1 MGTFKAIAQILTSI
15 PDADVSARTML
26 VPFEPEYL
34 SSDTYWSVFDAE
46 QGFEVGGFTTGYL
59 SDSTVVVPGI
69 GASVFFVAR
78 TGNDHWLTKINLR
91 GEYDPDFVSVV
102 IATTSDPI
110 SIKLVPTLDGGV
122 IGSIF
127 TTFSPTTPFGRL
139 FKLDRF
145 GSVVPTFNNTLMQ
158 ASGSH
163 AIQTP
168 DGEFFY
174 DLWIISAIGSGTL
187 GIAKRNCFTGELDT
201 SYGTTGIASITGQY
215 SLVSPIPCRGGLLLS
230 RINGPPNTQLLNSS
244 GSPVAGQYTVLD
256 SPTIDVLYVS
266 DESATGYIATGSD
279 LGSGAGPGTGNVH
292 LFDNTGALQKTIP
305 FPLEMNANCGL
316 VVENDGGIFF
326 GKGRGSGDDPDF
338 GLFYC
343 GPAGSAFVSAETVL
357 PRGYEHLARSSS
369 YHRMKR
375 MDLVE
380 RITNPIRVSA
390 PLAVSVEADVPF
402 SAYTTLQNATANG
415 YDVQMV
421 PFGVDVSMNA
431 LTGQLTGELESGQIP
446 TDVVAI
452 ARHGTVGASG
462 LTVRLDTGPPPP
474 VLFWTNL
481 VGVTQSEE

>member
-59 SDSTVVVPGI
+59 SDSTAVVPGI

-110 SIKLVPTLDGGV
+110 QIKLVPTLDGGV

-127 TTFSPTTPFGRL
+127 TSFSPTTPFGRL

-174 DLWIISAIGSGTL
+174 DLWIISVIGSGTF

-215 SLVSPIPCRGGLLLS
+215 NNALPVPCRGGLLLA
-230 RINGPPNTQLLNSS
+230 RTNGPPNTQLVNSS
-244 GSPVAGQYTVLD
+244 GGAVSGQYTAID
-256 SPTIDVLYVS
+256 SPTIGVLYIS
-266 DESATGYIATGSD
+266 NENANGQIAIGADLMTGASA
-279 LGSGAGPGTGNVH
+279 GTGNIYV
-292 LFDNTGALQKTIP
+292 FDNTGTLQKTIN
-305 FPLEMNANCGL
+305 FPHYMDGSCGI
-316 VVENDGGIFF
+316 VIEDDGGVFF
-326 GKGRGSGDDPDF
+326 GKGQGYGGDPDF
-338 GLFYC
+338 GLLYC
-343 GPAGSAFVSAETVL
+343 GPAGSTFVSAETVL

-369 YHRMKR
+369 YNRMKR

-415 YDVQMV
+415 YDVLQV
-421 PFGVDVSMNA
+421 PLLVDVSMNA
-431 LTGQLTGELESGQIP
+431 LTGQLTGELEAGQIP
-446 TDVVAI
+446 TDVVAL
-452 ARHGTVGASG
+452 ATHGTVGASG